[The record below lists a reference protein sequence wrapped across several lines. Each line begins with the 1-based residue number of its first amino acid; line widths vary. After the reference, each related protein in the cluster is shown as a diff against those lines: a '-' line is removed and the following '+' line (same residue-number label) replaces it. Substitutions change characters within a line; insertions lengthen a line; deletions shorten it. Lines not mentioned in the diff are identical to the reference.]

1 MMKVGLI
8 VPTLN
13 AGPGWQVWLEALA
26 QQTRKPDRLLLVDS
40 SSKDETVQLAY
51 DYGFEIKIIAKN
63 QFNHGG
69 TRQWGVEHFSEMD
82 IIVFLTQDAILADAV
97 AIERLLAA
105 FDNAQVASAYGRQLP
120 HKNAGPIAAH
130 ARLFNYPAQ
139 SQLRGLE
146 DRGRFGIKTV
156 FTSNSFAAYRRSAL
170 MQAGGFPVH
179 TIMNEDT
186 FVVGK
191 MLRAGWK
198 IAYCADAQ
206 VFHSH
211 DYGFAEEFKRYF
223 DIGVF
228 HAETAWLQQDFG
240 GATGEGLRYIRSELF
255 HLLKFAP
262 SQIPSAWIRT
272 GLKWLGY
279 KLGTSH
285 RHLPSALKRTFSMH
299 KAYWLEKPRQT
310 FTAAESVSPVD

>member
-1 MMKVGLI
+1 MIKVGLI

-13 AGPGWQVWLEALA
+13 AGPGWQAWLEALA
-26 QQTRKPDRLLLVDS
+26 QQTRQPDRLLLIDS
-40 SSKDETVQLAY
+40 SSSDETVQSAY
-51 DYGFEIKIIAKN
+51 DYGFEIKIITKN

-69 TRQWGVEHFSEMD
+69 TRQAGVEHLSAMQ
-82 IIVFLTQDAILADAV
+82 IIVFLTQDAILADST
-97 AIERLLAA
+97 AIEQLLAV
-105 FDNAQVASAYGRQLP
+105 FENPWVATAYGRQLP

-130 ARLFNYPAQ
+130 ARLFNYPAA
-139 SQLRGLE
+139 SRLRGWE
-146 DRGRFGIKTV
+146 DRDRFGIKTV
-156 FTSNSFAAYRRSAL
+156 FTSNSFAAYRLSAL
-170 MQAGGFPVH
+170 MQVGGFPVH

-186 FVVGK
+186 YVVGK
-191 MLRAGWK
+191 MVQAGWK

-211 DYGFAEEFKRYF
+211 NYGFAEEFKRYF

-228 HAETAWLQQDFG
+228 HSQTAWLQRDFG

-255 HLLKFAP
+255 YLLKYAP
-262 SQIPSAWIRT
+262 SLVPSAWLRT

-285 RHLPSALKRTFSMH
+285 RCLPLVIKRCFSMH
-299 KAYWLEKPRQT
+299 KAYWLEQSRQT
-310 FTAAESVSPVD
+310 FAVAPGGGLSD